1 MSKTVLLTL
10 LLSAIAGCGKG
21 DRTEVGLADTL
32 QIVND
37 LPADSALPA
46 DTAPASAPA
55 ATAATPKPAAKPP
68 AKPVAAPATPP
79 LSPAEAAEIA
89 EKTSKLGIFV
99 YAAKGQ
105 SKDQQ
110 ALDQKACYTW
120 AGSQTGIDPATVSVN
135 ADSAAAAGK
144 AAADEATAGAG
155 LKGAARGAAGG
166 AAVGAI
172 AGDAGTGAGVGAVVG
187 AARGRKAKK
196 QAGAQAEQ
204 QAVSQAE
211 GQAAGKIDAFKNAIT
226 ACLEGKGYTVK

>member
-1 MSKTVLLTL
+1 MSKTICLAL
-10 LLSAIAGCGKG
+10 LLGAAAACGRG
-21 DRTEVGLADTL
+21 DRREVALADTSNVV
-32 QIVND
+32 QD
-37 LPADSALPA
+37 LPA
-46 DTAPASAPA
+46 DTAPAPA
-55 ATAATPKPAAKPP
+55 AAPTPAVAPKPKPAAKPAASP
-68 AKPVAAPATPP
+68 APTP
-79 LSPAEAAEIA
+79 LSPAEAAAINEA
-89 EKTSKLGIFV
+89 TAKLGIFV

-110 ALDQKACYTW
+110 AIDQKACYTW
-120 AGSQTGIDPATVSVN
+120 AGTQTGVDPAKVSVN

-144 AAADEATAGAG
+144 AASDAAAGPAA
-155 LKGAARGAAGG
+155 LQGAARGAAGG

-204 QAVSQAE
+204 QAVAQAE
-211 GQAAGKIDAFKNAIT
+211 GQAAGQITTFKNAMT